1 MVNKKYLVVEKGSDI
16 PIVAECTREGA
27 EVLVKAFEQMQA
39 RKGLIKK
46 YEIIEKEVNSNGN
59 AYNG

>member
-1 MVNKKYLVVEKGSDI
+1 MVKKKYLVVEKGSDI

-46 YEIIEKEVNSNGN
+46 YEIIEKEVNPNEHTHIS
-59 AYNG
+59 